1 MVSPGAVKQS
11 QEYQT
16 TPCGGTVAGSYLGH
30 PMEDCEVRGGVIG
43 EGGGQEP
50 NRSSERAVVQEEAT
64 TGEWFLLPS

>member
-1 MVSPGAVKQS
+1 M
-11 QEYQT
+11 
-16 TPCGGTVAGSYLGH
+16 AGSYLGH